1 MAGARLR
8 FVYEALRPSAPLWR
22 TESMLKSALA
32 RSRTQLVITVAAAVC
47 MAVAVVALGFTV
59 LEALKLVV
67 IPVAAAALTALI
79 FFLLAAGAL
88 FFLQIEP
95 RKPEPEEPSGVSGVL
110 SSIDWGRV
118 APLAGQI
125 ALAVTTILT
134 DRARNRRG
142 DSRKDRR

>member
-1 MAGARLR
+1 
-8 FVYEALRPSAPLWR
+8 
-22 TESMLKSALA
+22 MLKSALA
-32 RSRTQLVITVAAAVC
+32 RIRTQLVITVAAAVC
-47 MAVAVVALGFTV
+47 MVVAVVALGFTV
-59 LEALKLVV
+59 FEALKLLV

-88 FFLQIEP
+88 LVLQIEP
-95 RKPEPEEPSGVSGVL
+95 RKPEPEEPSVAGGIL

-142 DSRKDRR
+142 DSRRDRR